1 MSLSRGRALC
11 RNARE
16 VESPVGGKVMV
27 RGGGVGGTTES
38 QSSRLSLCMTLVLLS
53 SVRSART
60 QVFAR
65 TLPQP
70 SSDETET

>member
-1 MSLSRGRALC
+1 
-11 RNARE
+11 
-16 VESPVGGKVMV
+16 MV